1 MGKQDGQGG
10 VCGCRT
16 SCMSSP
22 SGTFLNSES
31 FMAKLYETI
40 LVMGIKMVEY
50 VTLHCEVSICCVNS
64 LQIS

>member
-1 MGKQDGQGG
+1 
-10 VCGCRT
+10 
-16 SCMSSP
+16 MSSP